1 MLASGAFAGII
12 SRVIKNSL
20 RLLLALGA
28 LAPTVMLGACEGT
41 DADRPDTYQGTIELE
56 ERVLGFEAAGR
67 VQRVEVQR
75 GQLVEAGQVLA
86 RLDPSLE
93 ELTTA
98 ARAADAVAAKAQAD
112 LVREGARTEDVR
124 ALAARVRAAQ
134 AAADAIRRDLE
145 RERGL
150 VQRGVSPSSR
160 VTDLEGQLERATAER
175 QSLDH
180 QLRALREG
188 ARAPEVASAD
198 ARARAAE
205 LTHAIEQERLER
217 YVLRAH
223 EPGTVLDLHAEPGE
237 VVAAGTP
244 IVSVADRTLPYADV
258 FVPQAELGGLDVGD
272 RARVRIDAYGHE
284 LGGRVEHIAPRTEF
298 TPRFLFSERERPN
311 LVVRVRVRIED
322 PERALYAG
330 VPAFVSIERGQG
342 AGEQAGQ
349 QARNGGT
356 P

>member
-1 MLASGAFAGII
+1 MA
-12 SRVIKNSL
+12 VI
-20 RLLLALGA
+20 A
-28 LAPTVMLGACEGT
+28 ACQGT
-41 DADRPDTYQGTIELE
+41 DALPADTYQGTIELE

-93 ELTTA
+93 ELTAA
-98 ARAADAVAAKAQAD
+98 ARAAEAAAAAAQAE
-112 LVREGARTEDVR
+112 LVREGARAEDVR

-134 AAADAIRRDLE
+134 AAADVIQRDLE
-145 RERGL
+145 RERAL

-188 ARAPEVASAD
+188 ARKPEVASAD

-244 IVSVADRTLPYADV
+244 IASVADRTLPYADV

-272 RARVRIDAYGHE
+272 RAHVRIDAYARAFT
-284 LGGRVEHIAPRTEF
+284 GRVEHIAPRTEF

-311 LVVRVRVRIED
+311 LVVRVRVRIDD

-330 VPAFVSIERGQG
+330 VPAFVTIERSG
-342 AGEQAGQ
+342 AGAPAGERAQA
-349 QARNGGT
+349 GGT

>member
-1 MLASGAFAGII
+1 MRII

-28 LAPTVMLGACEGT
+28 LALTGLLGACEGT
-41 DADRPDTYQGTIELE
+41 SADPPGTYQGMIELE

-67 VQRVEVQR
+67 VQRIEVQR

-93 ELTTA
+93 ELTAAARQADATA
-98 ARAADAVAAKAQAD
+98 AAAQAD
-112 LVREGARTEDVR
+112 LVREGARPEDVR

-134 AAADAIRRDLE
+134 AAADVIRRDLE
-145 RERGL
+145 RERAL

-160 VTDLEGQLERATAER
+160 VSDLEGQLERATAER

-198 ARARAAE
+198 ARARAAQ

-258 FVPQAELGGLDVGD
+258 FVPQADLGGLDVGD

-284 LGGRVEHIAPRTEF
+284 FGGRVEHIAPRTEF

-311 LVVRVRVRIED
+311 LVVRVRIRIED

-330 VPAFVSIERGQG
+330 VPAFVSIERATGPG
-342 AGEQAGQ
+342 AHAGQ
-349 QARNGGT
+349 QAHNGGT